1 MRPDWEL
8 LASWVAVVAAGSV
21 SEAAH
26 VLGISQAA
34 VSQRVRK
41 LESILGTPLLDRT
54 TRPAQPTFA
63 GRHLFEHAKDLLV
76 RGERM
81 VEHVRSA

>member
-21 SEAAH
+21 SEAAR

-41 LESILGTPLLDRT
+41 LESILGTPL
-54 TRPAQPTFA
+54 
-63 GRHLFEHAKDLLV
+63 
-76 RGERM
+76 
-81 VEHVRSA
+81 